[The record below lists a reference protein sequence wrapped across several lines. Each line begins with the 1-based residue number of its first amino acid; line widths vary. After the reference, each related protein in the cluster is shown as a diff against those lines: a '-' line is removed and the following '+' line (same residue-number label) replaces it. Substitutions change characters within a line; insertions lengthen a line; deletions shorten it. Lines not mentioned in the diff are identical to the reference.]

1 MTTRPPSGN
10 SPTMNN
16 RNSGGASSP
25 GSRTSSPKPS
35 QLSKDAG
42 KYDILMKVIL
52 IGDSGVG
59 KSCLLMRFSEDTFNQ
74 SFINTVGIDFKIKS
88 IVVDDKIVKLQIYD
102 TAGQERFRTITAA
115 YYRGAQG
122 VMLVY
127 DVTDPSS
134 FRNIRDW
141 VAGMMA
147 HVDPGCRMIIVG
159 NKCDLDDRREV
170 PEVKGSTLATEFGFK
185 FIETSAKTNLNV
197 EDAFNILVR
206 EIKIRMDRDKEDA
219 ISGGKKTEQPTV
231 GLEDTTDKK
240 QKSGC
245 RCGGSK

>member
-1 MTTRPPSGN
+1 MSSN
-10 SPTMNN
+10 S
-16 RNSGGASSP
+16 
-25 GSRTSSPKPS
+25 TSSGSGSPVIAS
-35 QLSKDAG
+35 QIHKDSG
-42 KYDILMKVIL
+42 KYDMLMKVIL

-59 KSCLLMRFSEDTFNQ
+59 KSCLLMRFSEDTFHQ

-88 IVVDDKIVKLQIYD
+88 VRVDDKIVKLQIYD

-134 FRNIRDW
+134 FRNLREW

-147 HVDPGCRMIIVG
+147 HVSSSCRMIIVG
-159 NKCDLDDRREV
+159 NKCDLEDRKEV
-170 PEVKGSTLATEFGFK
+170 QEEKARALAEEYGFK
-185 FIETSAKTNLNV
+185 FIEASAKTNKNV
-197 EDAFNILVR
+197 DHAFDMLVR
-206 EIKIRMDRDKEDA
+206 EIKARMDGDA
-219 ISGGKKTEQPTV
+219 GIKPVPQPKPEAV
-231 GLEDTTDKK
+231 GLTEEKK

-245 RCGGSK
+245 CGK